1 MTDTGSDNIIE
12 TQGLTKVYNRW
23 FGFRMTEAV
32 SGLDLKVQ
40 PDCTFG
46 FLGPNGAGKTTTI
59 KMLLGLVRPT
69 RGGGHV
75 LGCPLG
81 NEEIRK
87 RIGFLPEE
95 PAFGRH
101 LKAREFLMLCAKL
114 SHVEPNEQRKRV
126 DDALE
131 TVKLAHRSGS
141 RLAEFSRG
149 MLQRIGIAQ
158 ALLHDPT
165 LLILDEP
172 MTGLDPP
179 GRREIKEIMLDLRQR
194 EKTIFFSS
202 HILSDVEEL
211 CDYIGIL
218 NRGRLVL
225 AGPLVDLLGTAGVE
239 YTVTNLPAT
248 LLPTIEPLVAGL
260 QKRNDQWILQVM
272 EKTHQEKV
280 RQILTQGGCKDIE
293 SHRLQQNLDDVF
305 METIEADNLLR
316 GKETQHG

>member
-1 MTDTGSDNIIE
+1 MDNIIE
-12 TQGLTKVYNRW
+12 TKGLTKVYHRW
-23 FGFRMTEAV
+23 VGFRMTEAV
-32 SGLDLKVQ
+32 SGVDLKVL
-40 PDCTFG
+40 PDSTFG

-75 LGCPLG
+75 LGRPLG
-81 NEEIRK
+81 HEEARK

-101 LKAREFLMLCAKL
+101 LKAREFLTLCAKL
-114 SHVEPNEQRKRV
+114 SHVEPGEQQKRV
-126 DDALE
+126 AEALE
-131 TVKLAHRSGS
+131 TVKLSHRAGS

-179 GRREIKEIMLDLRQR
+179 GRREIKEIIQNLRER
-194 EKTIFFSS
+194 GKTVFFSS

-211 CDYIGIL
+211 CDHIGIL
-218 NRGRLVL
+218 NKGRLVL
-225 AGPLVDLLGTAGVE
+225 AGPLEELLGTAGVE
-239 YTVTNLPAT
+239 YVVTNLPAT
-248 LLPTIEPLVAGL
+248 SLPAIEPLVAGM
-260 QKRNDQWILQVM
+260 QKRQNQWILQVT
-272 EKTHQEKV
+272 EKSHQEPV
-280 RQILTQGGCKDIE
+280 RQILTQAGCQDIE
-293 SHRLQQNLDDVF
+293 SHRLQQNLEDVF
-305 METIEADNLLR
+305 METIEADNQRR

>member
-1 MTDTGSDNIIE
+1 
-12 TQGLTKVYNRW
+12 
-23 FGFRMTEAV
+23 MTEAV
-32 SGLDLKVQ
+32 MGLDLKIQ
-40 PDCTFG
+40 PNCTFG

-69 RGGGHV
+69 RGGGCV
-75 LGCPLG
+75 LHRPLG
-81 NEEIRK
+81 DQDVRK
-87 RIGFLPEE
+87 YIGFLPEE

-101 LKAREFLMLCAKL
+101 LKAREFLTLCAKL
-114 SHVEPNEQRKRV
+114 SHVEPNEQRQRV
-126 DDALE
+126 EKALQ
-131 TVKLAHRSGS
+131 TVRLDHRAGS

-211 CDYIGIL
+211 CDSVGIL

-225 AGPLVDLLGTAGVE
+225 AGPLADLLAASGVE
-239 YTVTNLPAT
+239 YTVTNMPAT
-248 LLPTIEPLVAGL
+248 LLPSLEPLVAGM
-260 QKRNDQWILQVM
+260 QKKHNQWILQVTD
-272 EKTHQEKV
+272 EAHQETV
-280 RQILTQGGCKDIE
+280 REILKRGGCSDAE
-293 SHRLQQNLDDVF
+293 SRRLRKNLDDVF
-305 METIEADNLLR
+305 METIEADNERR

>member
-1 MTDTGSDNIIE
+1 LTDTGSDNIIE

-23 FGFRMTEAV
+23 FGFQMTRAV
-32 SGLDLKVQ
+32 MELNVTVQ
-40 PDCTFG
+40 PDCIFG

-69 RGGGHV
+69 RGGGRV
-75 LGCPLG
+75 LSRPLG
-81 NEEIRK
+81 DEKARE

-101 LKAREFLMLCAKL
+101 LKAREFLRLCAKL
-114 SHVEPNEQRKRV
+114 SHIEPDEQTKRIAE
-126 DDALE
+126 ALE
-131 TVKLAHRSGS
+131 TVQLTHRAGS

-158 ALLHDPT
+158 ALLHDPA

-179 GRREIKEIMLDLRQR
+179 GRREIKEIILDLRR
-194 EKTIFFSS
+194 RGKTIFFSS

-211 CDYIGIL
+211 CDHIGIL

-225 AGPLVDLLGTAGVE
+225 SGSLGELLGTAGVE

-248 LLPTIEPLVAGL
+248 LLPSIEPLVTGL
-260 QKRNDQWILQVM
+260 QKQKDQWVLQVM
-272 EKTHQEKV
+272 EKPHQETV
-280 RQILTQGGCKDIE
+280 RRILEQGGCTDVE
-293 SHRLQQNLDDVF
+293 SHRLRKNLDDVF
-305 METIEADNLLR
+305 METIEADDQQR

>member
-1 MTDTGSDNIIE
+1 
-12 TQGLTKVYNRW
+12 
-23 FGFRMTEAV
+23 MTEAV
-32 SGLDLKVQ
+32 SGLDLKVP

-69 RGGGHV
+69 RGGGRV
-75 LGCPLG
+75 LDRPLG
-81 NEEIRK
+81 NQEVRK

-95 PAFGRH
+95 PAFSRH
-101 LKAREFLMLCAKL
+101 LKAREFLTLCAKL
-114 SHVEPNEQRKRV
+114 SHVEPDEQKKRV
-126 DDALE
+126 GEALE
-131 TVKLAHRSGS
+131 TVKLSHRAGS
-141 RLAEFSRG
+141 RLSEFSRG

-179 GRREIKEIMLDLRQR
+179 GRREIKEIMQNLRQR

-211 CDYIGIL
+211 CDSIGIL
-218 NRGRLVL
+218 NQGRLVL
-225 AGPLVDLLGTAGVE
+225 SGPILDLLGTAGVE
-239 YTVTNLPAT
+239 YTVTNMPAT
-248 LLPTIEPLVAGL
+248 LLPTIEPLVAGM
-260 QKRNDQWILQVM
+260 QKRNDQWILQVA
-272 EKTHQEKV
+272 EKPNQEKV
-280 RQILTQGGCKDIE
+280 RRILSDGGCSDIE
-293 SHRLQQNLDDVF
+293 SHRLQKNLDDVF
-305 METIEADNLLR
+305 METIEADNERR